1 MTVFVKV
8 GNVSLKCNKSIGKV
22 NLLQLKKKKI
32 LQMLLATACCLQ
44 ENYFTNTFIIRLT
57 DKLHKAVFE

>member
-22 NLLQLKKKKI
+22 NLLQLKRKFFN
-32 LQMLLATACCLQ
+32 C
-44 ENYFTNTFIIRLT
+44 Y
-57 DKLHKAVFE
+57 